1 MNHKENLNLVFNL
14 PELHPRSH
22 MYDTSFKFVGPCI
35 DTKLHVSG
43 NLNQSSSSSSNSALS
58 HLLDYFQP
66 IDRDNIDNTKPI
78 LIYFSLGT
86 VFNDNLD
93 IFKTIIDG
101 ICLYFKKSKNSRKEI
116 KIVISSGGLNENE
129 RINDLIVS
137 NEFKDSF
144 IVCKDV
150 PQLDILE
157 RCSLFITHCGMNS
170 INEAVYYGCPMVC
183 INII

>member
-43 NLNQSSSSSSNSALS
+43 NLNQSSSSSSSNSALS

-86 VFNDNLD
+86 VLKDIMIPDSVMLSGTRNAKVLSKSVVIFCISFSPLSPFKRNLFFEF
-93 IFKTIIDG
+93 I
-101 ICLYFKKSKNSRKEI
+101 YF
-116 KIVISSGGLNENE
+116 
-129 RINDLIVS
+129 
-137 NEFKDSF
+137 F
-144 IVCKDV
+144 
-150 PQLDILE
+150 
-157 RCSLFITHCGMNS
+157 
-170 INEAVYYGCPMVC
+170 
-183 INII
+183 